1 MDKYLNMKTWL
12 IVEKK
17 NTCHFWF

>member
-1 MDKYLNMKTWL
+1 MKTWL